1 MRDTLRRRLTRTL
14 VLPLLVLYA
23 ISGGFAYL
31 VARHYAERVY
41 DLWLYDSVISLA
53 HQVRLSGGRAAVDLP
68 RAAQQILETNDED
81 LTLFRVV
88 GERTGNIAGASDL
101 PLSGANMERLH
112 DATLFD
118 ASARG
123 HRMRWASVMLD
134 VPDAGGEK
142 VAVLVGETTNKR

>member
-53 HQVRLSGGRAAVDLP
+53 HQVLRSCALRRLPSCIAAT
-68 RAAQQILETNDED
+68 R
-81 LTLFRVV
+81 
-88 GERTGNIAGASDL
+88 GTGISWPSASRS
-101 PLSGANMERLH
+101 PGS
-112 DATLFD
+112 
-118 ASARG
+118 S
-123 HRMRWASVMLD
+123 
-134 VPDAGGEK
+134 
-142 VAVLVGETTNKR
+142 